1 MNRMFFLIAALC
13 VVAAL
18 ANCRS
23 ATPYADLSP
32 REIPA
37 GSATVR
43 AGMLDAK
50 RQQQQNQQPLT
61 GFQTRCHQRNGTL
74 HCQTTSN

>member
-1 MNRMFFLIAALC
+1 MNRMFFLAAALC

-18 ANCRS
+18 ASCRS
-23 ATPYADLSP
+23 ATPDADRRG

-43 AGMLDAK
+43 AGLLNAK
-50 RQQQQNQQPLT
+50 KQQQQHQQPLT
-61 GFQTRCHQRNGTL
+61 NFQTRCHRRNGTL
-74 HCQTTSN
+74 HCQTASN